1 MAVSEFAVQTTVF
14 EGPLALLLDLIEK
27 RKLHINEISLSQ
39 VTNDFLDFVGALEQ
53 KDLGKLT
60 EFIQIASTLIL
71 IKSKSLLPQLDLSLE
86 ESDEIE
92 GLETRL
98 RLLQIFKNAS
108 KDIKE
113 QLKTGTSYSRLQVRR
128 QTVSFQPT
136 EQIEV
141 LKMKWFI
148 DQLIHHLPKVEK
160 KPEKRVAKTISLEE
174 MMNKVINR
182 VRQNMT
188 ISFKTLSGEHKEK
201 KNVIIGFL
209 AILELVKLGNLTANQ
224 NDRFSDITLESQEPN
239 VPSYGM

>member
-1 MAVSEFAVQTTVF
+1 MSDFSVQTKAF

-27 RKLHINEISLSQ
+27 RKLLINEVSLSQ
-39 VTNDFLDFVGALEQ
+39 VTNDFLDFVALLEQ

-60 EFIQIASTLIL
+60 EFISIASTLIL
-71 IKSKSLLPQLDLSLE
+71 IKSKSLLPSLDLS
-86 ESDEIE
+86 SDEAGEIE
-92 GLETRL
+92 DLETRL
-98 RLLQIFKNAS
+98 RLLQIFKEAS
-108 KDIKE
+108 KVVRE
-113 QLKTGTSYSRLQVRR
+113 QFKKGTSRSRLQVKK
-128 QTVSFQPT
+128 QVIQFAPT
-136 EQIEV
+136 EQIDV
-141 LKMKWFI
+141 LKMKWFV
-148 DQLIHHLPKVEK
+148 DQLIHHLPVQEK

-209 AILELVKLGNLTANQ
+209 AILELVKLGNLNANQ
-224 NDRFSDITLESQEPN
+224 DSRFADITLESQDPH